1 MKISPFLSKKLFGFT
16 VNDFLTMFAGI
27 ALADSVDNIY
37 HTDSLWLQI
46 LLFAIFLF
54 MGMFIYTVIISL
66 IKTYITKED

>member
-16 VNDFLTMFAGI
+16 VNDFLTIFAGI
-27 ALADSVDNIY
+27 ALADFVDNIY

-54 MGMFIYTVIISL
+54 IGMFIYTVIISL